1 MAQLYDQEFKTQ
13 EKAKYEHIRQAKEK
27 AIEAEKQAEVDRI
40 AREHNEET
48 ERSNNR
54 GSQHVSEKDE
64 MTPNI
69 ATALNRGYKVLG
81 YEIKR
86 ANI

>member
-1 MAQLYDQEFKTQ
+1 MK
-13 EKAKYEHIRQAKEK
+13 KER
-27 AIEAEKQAEVDRI
+27 ALEEQRVSEENQRRAEAEKQAEVDRI
-40 AREHNEET
+40 AREHDEET